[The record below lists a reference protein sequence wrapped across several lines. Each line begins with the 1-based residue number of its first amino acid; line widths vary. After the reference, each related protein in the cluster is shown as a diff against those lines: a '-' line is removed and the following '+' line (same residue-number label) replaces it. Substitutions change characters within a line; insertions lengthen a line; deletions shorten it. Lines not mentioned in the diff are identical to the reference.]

1 MRMHTLPS
9 WLLALGL
16 LVADGHALAH
26 GPQPHHSAAPLKK
39 EQQVFGIAGDAA
51 KVSRTVTV
59 TMGDDMR
66 FKPDHLQVREGETL
80 RLRIRNQGQLMHEL
94 VIGTPEE
101 LDAHAKLMEKFPDME
116 HEEAHMAHVPPGG
129 SGDIIWRF
137 NRAGQFEF
145 ACLIAGHFQA
155 GMRGR
160 ITVTPRSNKP

>member
-16 LVADGHALAH
+16 LVAGGHALAH
-26 GPQPHHSAAPLKK
+26 GPRPHHSAAPLKK

-59 TMGDDMR
+59 TMDDDMR

-101 LDAHAKLMEKFPDME
+101 LDAHAKLMEKFPEME
-116 HEEAHMAHVPPGG
+116 HEEAHMSHVPPSG

-137 NRAGQFEF
+137 NRAGQFDF